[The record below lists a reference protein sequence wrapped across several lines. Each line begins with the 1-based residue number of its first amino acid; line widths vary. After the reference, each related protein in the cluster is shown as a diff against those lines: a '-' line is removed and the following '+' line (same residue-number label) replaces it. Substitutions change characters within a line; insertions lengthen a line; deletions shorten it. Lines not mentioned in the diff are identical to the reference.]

1 MSVPDPGA
9 VVRAMLP
16 DSARL
21 NGPLRR
27 LLVDL
32 AAGTPGRESNNP
44 AGTSYFTHKWLS
56 DRELFRRPEPEVA
69 ALVAG
74 IEAEAGLHRWPGL
87 DPEARLAVCAMWAI
101 VSRPGMR
108 GVVHSHN
115 GDVSGA
121 YYVDAGEGD
130 AAGGAFTVHAPGGR
144 LVQRLFPV
152 AGQLLLFPSSLLHG
166 VEDYRGERPRIVI
179 SFNLRPGRG

>member
-1 MSVPDPGA
+1 VNDLSPVIRARLPGA
-9 VVRAMLP
+9 E
-16 DSARL
+16 RL
-21 NGPLRR
+21 NGLLRR
-27 LLVDL
+27 LLLGL
-32 AAGTPGRESNNP
+32 ADRTPGRESNNP

-56 DRELFRRPEPEVA
+56 DRELFRRPEPEIA

-74 IEAEAGLHRWPGL
+74 IEAETGMHRWPGL
-87 DPEARLAVCAMWAI
+87 EPDARLSVCAMWAI

-121 YYVDAGEGD
+121 YYVDVGEGD
-130 AAGGAFTVHAPGGR
+130 AAGGAFTVHAPDGR
-144 LVQRLFPV
+144 LVERLFPV

-179 SFNLRPGRG
+179 SFNLRPRRG